1 MMKKRFLA
9 ILMVLALCL
18 SIAPAAFADAS
29 VSYKGSAEKF
39 VFAPGSEYSP
49 TDMFESFK
57 GVMPGDTLTQQIEVR
72 NDVKNDVKIK
82 LYMRS
87 LGANEGSEEFL
98 KQMTLGVKAADG
110 SELFA
115 APADETAQLTDW
127 VCLGTFYSGAKTTL
141 DVTLN
146 VPVEMGNDFAE
157 QVGSLDWEFAV
168 EELPVEPTDP
178 VGPKTGDDTPVALY
192 AAICAVCAGAV
203 VFLIATRKKKE
214 Q

>member
-1 MMKKRFLA
+1 MKKRFLA
-9 ILMVLALCL
+9 FLMVLALCL

-29 VSYKGSAEKF
+29 VSYKGSADKF
-39 VFAPGSEYSP
+39 VFTPGSEYSP
-49 TDMFESFK
+49 TDLFENFK
-57 GVMPGDTLTQQIEVR
+57 DVMPGDTLTQQIEVK

-82 LYMRS
+82 LYMRA
-87 LGANEGSEEFL
+87 LGADANSEGFL
-98 KQMTLGVKAADG
+98 NQMDLTVKAADG

-115 APADETAQLTDW
+115 APAGETAQLTDW

-141 DVTLN
+141 DVTLD
-146 VPVEMGNDFAE
+146 VPIEMGNDYAN
-157 QVGSLDWEFAV
+157 QIGTLDWEFAV

-203 VFLIATRKKKE
+203 VFLFATRKKKE

>member
-115 APADETAQLTDW
+115 ACADETAQLTDW

-146 VPVEMGNDFAE
+146 VPVKMGNDFAE

>member
-115 APADETAQLTDW
+115 ACADETAQLTDW

-157 QVGSLDWEFAV
+157 QVGSLDWEFAA

>member
-29 VSYKGSAEKF
+29 VSYKGSADKF

-57 GVMPGDTLTQQIEVR
+57 GVMPGDTLSQKIEVR

-115 APADETAQLTDW
+115 ACADETAQLTDW

>member
-1 MMKKRFLA
+1 MKKRFLA

-57 GVMPGDTLTQQIEVR
+57 GVMPGDQLSQQIEVR

-87 LGANEGSEEFL
+87 LGANEGSEELL

>member
-1 MMKKRFLA
+1 MKKRFLA

-49 TDMFESFK
+49 TDLFVNFK

-98 KQMTLGVKAADG
+98 KKMTLGVKAANG

-115 APADETAQLTDW
+115 ACADETAQLTDW

-146 VPVEMGNDFAE
+146 VPAEMGNDYAE

>member
-29 VSYKGSAEKF
+29 VSYKGSADKF

-115 APADETAQLTDW
+115 ACADETAQLTDW

>member
-1 MMKKRFLA
+1 MKKRFLA

-29 VSYKGSAEKF
+29 VSYKGSADKF

-49 TDMFESFK
+49 TDLFESFK

-98 KQMTLGVKAADG
+98 KQMTLSVKAADG

-115 APADETAQLTDW
+115 ACADETAQLTDW

>member
-1 MMKKRFLA
+1 MKKRFLA

-29 VSYKGSAEKF
+29 VSYKGSADKF
-39 VFAPGSEYSP
+39 VFTPGSEYSP
-49 TDMFESFK
+49 TDLFENFK
-57 GVMPGDTLTQQIEVR
+57 DVMPGDTLTQQIEVK

-82 LYMRS
+82 LYMRA
-87 LGANEGSEEFL
+87 LGADANSEGFL
-98 KQMTLGVKAADG
+98 NQMDLTVKAADG

-115 APADETAQLTDW
+115 APAGETAQLTDW

-141 DVTLN
+141 NVTLN
-146 VPVEMGNDFAE
+146 VPIEMGNDYAN
-157 QVGSLDWEFAV
+157 QIGTLDWEFAV

>member
-29 VSYKGSAEKF
+29 VSYKGSADKF
-39 VFAPGSEYSP
+39 VFTPGSEYSP
-49 TDMFESFK
+49 TDLFENFK
-57 GVMPGDTLTQQIEVR
+57 DVMPGDTLTQQIKVK

-82 LYMRS
+82 LYMRA
-87 LGANEGSEEFL
+87 LGADANSEGFL
-98 KQMTLGVKAADG
+98 NQMDLTVKAADG

-115 APADETAQLTDW
+115 APAGETAQLTDW

-146 VPVEMGNDFAE
+146 VPIEMGNDYAN
-157 QVGSLDWEFAV
+157 QIGTLDWEFAV

-203 VFLIATRKKKE
+203 VFLFATRKKKE

>member
-1 MMKKRFLA
+1 MKKRFLA

-39 VFAPGSEYSP
+39 VFAPGSEYSL
-49 TDMFESFK
+49 TDLFVNFK

-115 APADETAQLTDW
+115 ACADETAQLTDW

-146 VPVEMGNDFAE
+146 VPVEMGNDFSE

>member
-1 MMKKRFLA
+1 MKKRFLA

-57 GVMPGDTLTQQIEVR
+57 GVMPGDTITQQIEVR

>member
-1 MMKKRFLA
+1 MKKRFLA

-29 VSYKGSAEKF
+29 VSYKGSADKF
-39 VFAPGSEYSP
+39 VFTPGSEYSP
-49 TDMFESFK
+49 TDLFENFK
-57 GVMPGDTLTQQIEVR
+57 DVMPGDTLTQQIEVK

-82 LYMRS
+82 LYMRA
-87 LGANEGSEEFL
+87 LGADANSEGFL
-98 KQMTLGVKAADG
+98 NQMDLTVKAAEG

-115 APADETAQLTDW
+115 APAGETAQLTDW

-146 VPVEMGNDFAE
+146 VPIEMGNDYAN
-157 QVGSLDWEFAV
+157 QIGTLDWEFAV

-178 VGPKTGDDTPVALY
+178 AGPKTGDDTPVALY

-203 VFLIATRKKKE
+203 VFLFATRKKKE

>member
-1 MMKKRFLA
+1 MKKRFLA

-18 SIAPAAFADAS
+18 SITPAAFADAS
-29 VSYKGSAEKF
+29 VSYKGSADKF
-39 VFAPGSEYSP
+39 VFTPGSEYSP
-49 TDMFESFK
+49 TDLFENFK
-57 GVMPGDTLTQQIEVR
+57 DVMPGDTLTQQIEVK

-82 LYMRS
+82 LYMRA
-87 LGANEGSEEFL
+87 LGADANSEGFL
-98 KQMTLGVKAADG
+98 NQMDLTVKAADG

-115 APADETAQLTDW
+115 APAGETAQLTDW

-146 VPVEMGNDFAE
+146 VPIEMGNDYAN
-157 QVGSLDWEFAV
+157 QIGTLDWEFAV

-203 VFLIATRKKKE
+203 VFLFATRKKKE

>member
-1 MMKKRFLA
+1 MKKRFLA

-29 VSYKGSAEKF
+29 VSYKGSADKF

-49 TDMFESFK
+49 TDLFENFK
-57 GVMPGDTLTQQIEVR
+57 DVMPGDTLTQQIEVK

-82 LYMRS
+82 LYMRA
-87 LGANEGSEEFL
+87 LGADANSEGFL
-98 KQMTLGVKAADG
+98 NQMDLTVKAADG

-115 APADETAQLTDW
+115 APAGETAQLTDW

-146 VPVEMGNDFAE
+146 VPIEMGNDYAN
-157 QVGSLDWEFAV
+157 QIGTLDWEFAV

-203 VFLIATRKKKE
+203 VFLFATRKKKE

>member
-57 GVMPGDTLTQQIEVR
+57 GVMPGDTITQQIEVR

-115 APADETAQLTDW
+115 ACADETAQLTDW

>member
-1 MMKKRFLA
+1 MKKRFLA

-29 VSYKGSAEKF
+29 VSYKGSADKF
-39 VFAPGSEYSP
+39 VFTPGSEYSP
-49 TDMFESFK
+49 TDLFENFK
-57 GVMPGDTLTQQIEVR
+57 DVMPGDTLTQQIEGK

-82 LYMRS
+82 LYMRA
-87 LGANEGSEEFL
+87 LGADANSEGFL
-98 KQMTLGVKAADG
+98 NQMDLTVKAADG

-115 APADETAQLTDW
+115 APAGETAQLTDW

-146 VPVEMGNDFAE
+146 VPIEMGNDYAN
-157 QVGSLDWEFAV
+157 QIGTLDWEFAV

-203 VFLIATRKKKE
+203 VFLFATRKKKE

>member
-1 MMKKRFLA
+1 MKKRFLA

-29 VSYKGSAEKF
+29 VSYKGSADKF

-115 APADETAQLTDW
+115 ACADETAQLTDW

>member
-1 MMKKRFLA
+1 MKKRFLA
-9 ILMVLALCL
+9 FLMVLALCL

-29 VSYKGSAEKF
+29 VSYKGSADKF
-39 VFAPGSEYSP
+39 VFTPGSEYSP
-49 TDMFESFK
+49 TDLFENFK
-57 GVMPGDTLTQQIEVR
+57 DVMPGDTLTQQIEVK

-82 LYMRS
+82 LYMRA
-87 LGANEGSEEFL
+87 LGADANSEGFL
-98 KQMTLGVKAADG
+98 NQMDLTVKAADG

-115 APADETAQLTDW
+115 APAGETAQLTDW

-146 VPVEMGNDFAE
+146 VPIEMGNDYAN
-157 QVGSLDWEFAV
+157 QIGTLDWEFAV

-203 VFLIATRKKKE
+203 VFLFATRKKKE

>member
-98 KQMTLGVKAADG
+98 KQMTLDVKAADG

>member
-1 MMKKRFLA
+1 MKKRFLA
-9 ILMVLALCL
+9 ILMVLALCV

-29 VSYKGSAEKF
+29 VSYKGSADKF
-39 VFAPGSEYSP
+39 VFTPGSEYSP
-49 TDMFESFK
+49 TDLFENFK
-57 GVMPGDTLTQQIEVR
+57 DVMPGDTLTQQIEVK

-82 LYMRS
+82 LYMRA
-87 LGANEGSEEFL
+87 LGADANSEGFL
-98 KQMTLGVKAADG
+98 NQMDLTVKAADG

-115 APADETAQLTDW
+115 APAGETAQLTDW

-146 VPVEMGNDFAE
+146 VPIEMGNDYAN
-157 QVGSLDWEFAV
+157 QIGTLDWEFAV

-203 VFLIATRKKKE
+203 VFLFATRKKKE

>member
-87 LGANEGSEEFL
+87 LGANEGSEELL

>member
-57 GVMPGDTLTQQIEVR
+57 GVMPGDTLTQQIGVR

>member
-1 MMKKRFLA
+1 MKKRLLA

-18 SIAPAAFADAS
+18 CIAPAAFADSS
-29 VSYKGSAEKF
+29 VSYKGKADKF
-39 VFAPGSEYSP
+39 VFAPGSENSP
-49 TDMFESFK
+49 TDLFVNFK

-110 SELFA
+110 NELFA
-115 APADETAQLTDW
+115 ACADETAQLTDW

-146 VPVEMGNDFAE
+146 VPVEMGNDFSE

>member
-1 MMKKRFLA
+1 MKKRFLA

-39 VFAPGSEYSP
+39 VFATGSEYSP
-49 TDMFESFK
+49 TDMFVNFK
-57 GVMPGDTLTQQIEVR
+57 GVMPGDTLIQQIEVR

-115 APADETAQLTDW
+115 ACADETAQLTDW

-146 VPVEMGNDFAE
+146 IPVEMGNDFSE

-203 VFLIATRKKKE
+203 VFLIATRKKIE

>member
-1 MMKKRFLA
+1 MKKRFLA

-29 VSYKGSAEKF
+29 VSYKGSADKF

>member
-1 MMKKRFLA
+1 MKKRFLA

-39 VFAPGSEYSP
+39 VFATGSEYSP
-49 TDMFESFK
+49 TDMFVNFK
-57 GVMPGDTLTQQIEVR
+57 GVMPGDTLIQQIEVR

-115 APADETAQLTDW
+115 ACADETAQLTDW

-146 VPVEMGNDFAE
+146 VPVEMGNDFSE

>member
-1 MMKKRFLA
+1 MKKRFLA

-29 VSYKGSAEKF
+29 VSYKGSADKF
-39 VFAPGSEYSP
+39 VFTPGSEYSP
-49 TDMFESFK
+49 TDLFENFK
-57 GVMPGDTLTQQIEVR
+57 DVMLGDTLTQQIEVK

-82 LYMRS
+82 LYMRA
-87 LGANEGSEEFL
+87 LGADANSEGFL
-98 KQMTLGVKAADG
+98 NQMDLTVKAADG

-115 APADETAQLTDW
+115 APAGETAQLTDW

-146 VPVEMGNDFAE
+146 VPIEMGNDYAN
-157 QVGSLDWEFAV
+157 QIGTLDWEFAV

-203 VFLIATRKKKE
+203 VFLFATRKKKE

>member
-1 MMKKRFLA
+1 MKKRFLA

-29 VSYKGSAEKF
+29 VSYKGSADKF
-39 VFAPGSEYSP
+39 VFTPGSEYSP
-49 TDMFESFK
+49 TDLFENFK
-57 GVMPGDTLTQQIEVR
+57 DVMPGDTLTQQIEVK

-82 LYMRS
+82 LYMRA
-87 LGANEGSEEFL
+87 LGADANSEGFL
-98 KQMTLGVKAADG
+98 NQMDLTVKAADG

-115 APADETAQLTDW
+115 APAGETAQLTDW

-146 VPVEMGNDFAE
+146 VPIEMGNDYAN
-157 QVGSLDWEFAV
+157 QIGTLDWEFAV

-178 VGPKTGDDTPVALY
+178 VAPKTGDDTPVALY

-203 VFLIATRKKKE
+203 VFLFATRKKKE

>member
-1 MMKKRFLA
+1 
-9 ILMVLALCL
+9 MVLALCL

-29 VSYKGSAEKF
+29 VSYKGSADKF
-39 VFAPGSEYSP
+39 VFTPGSEYSP
-49 TDMFESFK
+49 TDLFENFK
-57 GVMPGDTLTQQIEVR
+57 DVMPGDTLTQQIKVK

-82 LYMRS
+82 LYMRA
-87 LGANEGSEEFL
+87 LGADANSEGFL
-98 KQMTLGVKAADG
+98 NQMDLTVKAADG

-115 APADETAQLTDW
+115 APAGETAQLTDW

-146 VPVEMGNDFAE
+146 VPIEMGNDYAN
-157 QVGSLDWEFAV
+157 QIGTLDWEFAV

-203 VFLIATRKKKE
+203 VFLFATRKKKE

>member
-1 MMKKRFLA
+1 MKKRFLA

-29 VSYKGSAEKF
+29 VSYKGSADKF
-39 VFAPGSEYSP
+39 VFTPGSEYSP
-49 TDMFESFK
+49 TDLFENFK
-57 GVMPGDTLTQQIEVR
+57 DVMPGDTLTQQIEVK

-82 LYMRS
+82 LYMRA
-87 LGANEGSEEFL
+87 LGADANSEGFL
-98 KQMTLGVKAADG
+98 NQMDLTVKAADG

-115 APADETAQLTDW
+115 APAGETAQLTDW

-146 VPVEMGNDFAE
+146 VPIEMGNDYAN
-157 QVGSLDWEFAV
+157 QIGTLDWEFAV

-203 VFLIATRKKKE
+203 VFLFATRKNKE

>member
-1 MMKKRFLA
+1 MKKRFLA

-49 TDMFESFK
+49 TDVFESFT

>member
-1 MMKKRFLA
+1 MKKRFLA

-29 VSYKGSAEKF
+29 VSYKGSADKF

-49 TDMFESFK
+49 TDLFESFK

-98 KQMTLGVKAADG
+98 KQMTLSVKAADG

>member
-1 MMKKRFLA
+1 MKKRFLA

-49 TDMFESFK
+49 TDMFVNFK

-115 APADETAQLTDW
+115 ACADETAQLTDW

-203 VFLIATRKKKE
+203 MFLIATRKKKE

>member
-1 MMKKRFLA
+1 MKKRFLA

-29 VSYKGSAEKF
+29 VSYKGSADKF
-39 VFAPGSEYSP
+39 VFTPGSEYSP
-49 TDMFESFK
+49 TDLFENFK
-57 GVMPGDTLTQQIEVR
+57 DVMPGDTLIQQIEVK

-82 LYMRS
+82 LYMRA
-87 LGANEGSEEFL
+87 LGADANSEGFL
-98 KQMTLGVKAADG
+98 NQMDLTVKAAEG

-115 APADETAQLTDW
+115 APAGETAQLTDW

-146 VPVEMGNDFAE
+146 VPIEMGNDYAN
-157 QVGSLDWEFAV
+157 QIGTLDWEFAV

-203 VFLIATRKKKE
+203 VFLFATRKKKE